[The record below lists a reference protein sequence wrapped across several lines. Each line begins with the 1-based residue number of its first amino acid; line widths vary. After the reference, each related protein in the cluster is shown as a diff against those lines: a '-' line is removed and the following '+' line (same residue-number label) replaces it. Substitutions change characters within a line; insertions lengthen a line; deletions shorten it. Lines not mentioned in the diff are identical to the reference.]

1 MTMKKTMLVA
11 TFLYILFLFFN
22 DFYGWEEQSKF
33 LGLIFSDPLSIHLS
47 DLVGFGHIQSWQL
60 GVGGGYYSRESLAFS
75 VAPESGTVGILFGWS
90 ALLVLVDFDLESL
103 QVGEGLPGGVGD
115 HAELDGLPVVRDAD
129 AELRQIADGPQATLT
144 RPQHQAVV
152 GLFQDDGV
160 QQADGSDGLLE
171 VLVTLLRE
179 GLAMT

>member
-90 ALLVLVDFDLESL
+90 ALLVIGAYRRVLSFLSRHDPRPNNFPKNE
-103 QVGEGLPGGVGD
+103 ER
-115 HAELDGLPVVRDAD
+115 ELALWTP
-129 AELRQIADGPQATLT
+129 
-144 RPQHQAVV
+144 
-152 GLFQDDGV
+152 
-160 QQADGSDGLLE
+160 
-171 VLVTLLRE
+171 
-179 GLAMT
+179 